1 MTTHEKDPLRSRY
14 DVRTKW
20 LLGKG
25 ADGGVLRGIQK
36 STGVFRALKFQS
48 RTAWSAD
55 KELEVLRAMSHPNVA
70 SLIEWF
76 EPSSDGK
83 RPQRVLVFA
92 RVAPCRYGCQVVP
105 HYHLS
110 ICSGAHA
117 VYLITIGCKGGWEKG
132 RALRRNILAQS
143 FTQNRQTY
151 TCFLSIPGVMFP
163 VCRFF

>member
-1 MTTHEKDPLRSRY
+1 MTTHERDPLRSRY

-92 RVAPCRYGCQVVP
+92 ETDTDLFSFLGRHRPAASQGGPMKAGVEASFLKRPMSQP
-105 HYHLS
+105 
-110 ICSGAHA
+110 GASPA
-117 VYLITIGCKGGWEKG
+117 ASRGGPAANGKWP
-132 RALRRNILAQS
+132 RRDAE
-143 FTQNRQTY
+143 
-151 TCFLSIPGVMFP
+151 
-163 VCRFF
+163 